1 MNTDLVTREL
11 FAQITIGDLIYLG
24 SALVVAI
31 LVASTIRFI
40 SSRVKKRL
48 NARNVRNLPSQ
59 LISDLDRP
67 LVLWIIVAGFYF
79 GLLVIPPLVKYHA
92 TLTLV
97 FRVYS
102 IVSLVYIGLKIQ
114 GKTIEWAV
122 SRIGQG
128 TAREKMMNSLIP
140 MTRQIGSLLILA
152 MGGLIILDQLGISI
166 APLIA
171 GLGIG
176 GLAVAL
182 ALQGTLT
189 NFFAGLNVMTDG
201 SIREGDFVELDGGMV
216 GTVEQIG
223 WRSTRIR
230 LLADNMVIVPNARLA
245 DNLSVNYNYPE
256 EEMSVYLQVGVA
268 YSSNLEHVEQVTV
281 EVARKVLAE
290 TPGSVQPYEPSVWY
304 TDFGDSNINFWV
316 VLRAK
321 NYLESWTV
329 KHAFVKALF
338 QRYNEEGIEISFPA
352 RNIYMRS
359 DT

>member
-1 MNTDLVTREL
+1 MATGFQFTEGPIWHSQGWLFFSDIPADTIYRWSPTNGVEIYLRPSQHSNGLTLDKQGRLVACEHSGRRVSSMADDYTMTTLASKYQGLRLNSPNDLVFHSSGSLYFTDPNYGIEPEESEL
-11 FAQITIGDLIYLG
+11 GFQG
-24 SALVVAI
+24 V
-31 LVASTIRFI
+31 F
-40 SSRVKKRL
+40 RL
-48 NARNVRNLPSQ
+48 NIDGTLEL
-59 LISDLDRP
+59 LISDFDGP
-67 LVLWIIVAGFYF
+67 
-79 GLLVIPPLVKYHA
+79 
-92 TLTLV
+92 
-97 FRVYS
+97 
-102 IVSLVYIGLKIQ
+102 
-114 GKTIEWAV
+114 
-122 SRIGQG
+122 
-128 TAREKMMNSLIP
+128 N
-140 MTRQIGSLLILA
+140 
-152 MGGLIILDQLGISI
+152 
-166 APLIA
+166 
-171 GLGIG
+171 
-176 GLAVAL
+176 GLAFSPDES
-182 ALQGTLT
+182 TLYVGDSRRRKT
-189 NFFAGLNVMTDG
+189 WAFEHRSDG

-230 LLADNMVIVPNARLA
+230 LLADNMVIVPNGRLA